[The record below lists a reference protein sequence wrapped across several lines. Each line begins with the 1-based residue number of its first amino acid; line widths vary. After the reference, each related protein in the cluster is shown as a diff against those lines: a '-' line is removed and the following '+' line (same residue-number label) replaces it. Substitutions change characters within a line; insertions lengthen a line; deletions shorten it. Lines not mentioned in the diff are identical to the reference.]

1 MLLLLF
7 LLLLLLLFVDI
18 CFSIQNVSMYP
29 AYIYADTHTH
39 ITFVLPFKSICVLS
53 DIILIVSR
61 VYGCVLRGA
70 RVFVYVLY

>member
-29 AYIYADTHTH
+29 AYIYADTH
-39 ITFVLPFKSICVLS
+39 ITYVLPFKSICVLS